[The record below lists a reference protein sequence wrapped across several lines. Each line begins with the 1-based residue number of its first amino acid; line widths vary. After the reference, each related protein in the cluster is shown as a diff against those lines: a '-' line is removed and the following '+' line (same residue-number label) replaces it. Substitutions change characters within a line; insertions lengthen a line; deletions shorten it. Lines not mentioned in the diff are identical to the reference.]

1 MNRYLIKLLPAL
13 SIVLL
18 VTACKE
24 IPVEIG
30 DVLIPQSGKTVLIED
45 LTGASCPNCP
55 KGIAVVNNILSKY
68 KTQAIA
74 VGIHGFFLSNPTPKS
89 KFDFRNP
96 HARDLE
102 NWFRPTGGKPA
113 ASINRVRRPDNSLLS
128 YLPDL
133 WLSMAEAELLKPQQ
147 IELGMEVNYNTESRQ
162 LEAKVTAIPL
172 NDLDGDFNI
181 SVFLTESK
189 IIDAQSN
196 GTTIVEDFQHDHV
209 LRTML
214 TKFDGDPFS
223 SSLKRGVSISRNY
236 AFTLPV
242 QPVGLWKAEDMHVVA
257 MISHNSPDN
266 KEVVQVAEKSLK

>member
-1 MNRYLIKLLPAL
+1 MNRLKIIFSCISVCILLY
-13 SIVLL
+13 
-18 VTACKE
+18 ACKE

-30 DVLIPQSGKTVLIED
+30 EVIIPDSGKTVLIED

-55 KGIAVVNNILSKY
+55 KGISAVNNILDKY
-68 KTQAIA
+68 KNKVYA

-133 WLSMAEAELLKPQQ
+133 WLSLTEAELQKAQQ
-147 IELGMEVNYNTESRQ
+147 IELAIELSYNTESRQ
-162 LEAKVTAIPL
+162 ADIKVTAIPL
-172 NDLDGDFNI
+172 TDLNGDFNI
-181 SVFLTESK
+181 SVFLTESN

-196 GTTIVEDFQHDHV
+196 GTEIIENFRHDHV

-214 TKFDGDPFS
+214 TKFDGDSFTS
-223 SSLKRGVSISRNY
+223 SMKRGVSVSRNY
-236 AFTLPV
+236 SFTLPV
-242 QPVGLWKAEDMHVVA
+242 QPAGLWIPDNMHVVA
-257 MISHNSPDN
+257 MIAHNSSDN
-266 KEVVQVAEKSLK
+266 REVIQVIEKHLK